1 MIELD
6 EVITFHTALIEKYGG
21 ASGIRDKNLLSSA
34 LARPNMTF
42 DGQDLYPS
50 AATKAAAIFESV
62 VINNPFL
69 DGNKRIAFLLLRLTL
84 LDYVCDLAAS
94 DDEK

>member
-62 VINNPFL
+62 VINHPFL

-94 DDEK
+94 EDEK